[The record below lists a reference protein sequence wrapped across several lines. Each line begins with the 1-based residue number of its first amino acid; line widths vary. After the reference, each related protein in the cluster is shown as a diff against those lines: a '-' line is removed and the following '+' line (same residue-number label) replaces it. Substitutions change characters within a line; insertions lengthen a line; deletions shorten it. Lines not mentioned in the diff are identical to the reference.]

1 MNILIVGCGRIGST
15 LARLTCRQHD
25 VTIVDRT
32 SEAFRRLGPDFHGH
46 RLVGPG
52 TDRDILVKAGIEKAD
67 AFVAVT
73 DGDNRNIMAAQIA
86 KRVYQVPIVLTRI
99 YDPSRAHVFREMG
112 IHVLNSTSLAAG
124 FFRDIIED
132 RTPAGF
138 EAQVLA
144 YLDEVEKI

>member
-1 MNILIVGCGRIGST
+1 MKILIVGCGRIGST
-15 LARLTCRQHD
+15 LARLLCRSHD

-52 TDRDILVKAGIEKAD
+52 TDRDILTKAGIEHAD

-86 KRVYQVPIVLTRI
+86 KRVYKVPVVLTRI
-99 YDPSRAHVFREMG
+99 YDPSRAAVFQQMG

-124 FFRDIIED
+124 YFHDIIEG

-138 EAQVLA
+138 EAQVQA
-144 YLDEVEKI
+144 YLDEVQKG